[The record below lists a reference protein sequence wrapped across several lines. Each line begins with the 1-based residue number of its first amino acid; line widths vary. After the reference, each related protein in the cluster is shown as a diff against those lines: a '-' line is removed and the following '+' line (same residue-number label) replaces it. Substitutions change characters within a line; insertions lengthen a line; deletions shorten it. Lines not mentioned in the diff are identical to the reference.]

1 VRRYRNG
8 RVQIAVVVL
17 SFIIALSLFAPW
29 LATHDPRQAKPE
41 DQLQAPSA
49 SYWLG
54 TDLLGRDVYSRILYG
69 GRRTIGMALFTL
81 VVTIVP
87 GMVLGV
93 VAGYGGRRID
103 MVVMVAMDALLAFP
117 GLIMALALIALFGQ
131 GVVQVALAVGIAGIP
146 GYARVTRAVVLEART
161 RPFVEAAQALGARS
175 TTIIWWHILPTVSP
189 PLLAFAG
196 VTLSWALLNGAA
208 LTFLGYGGDLAAPD
222 WGVMLADG
230 RSAFRLAPWAVI
242 APGMALSVT
251 VFAINLLANGLAETP
266 EAR

>member
-161 RPFVEAAQALGARS
+161 RPFVEAAQALGGY
-175 TTIIWWHILPTVSP
+175 W
-189 PLLAFAG
+189 LLQ
-196 VTLSWALLNGAA
+196 ALH
-208 LTFLGYGGDLAAPD
+208 
-222 WGVMLADG
+222 
-230 RSAFRLAPWAVI
+230 
-242 APGMALSVT
+242 
-251 VFAINLLANGLAETP
+251 
-266 EAR
+266 